1 MLKGRKRVTAAVV
14 ASTGVVAAGAGA
26 VAYAR
31 HDPATRTVG
40 TVSSV
45 EISAT
50 DAGAAE
56 QYWTAQ
62 RLAKA
67 TPVAQKDGASGQ
79 ATVLAARS
87 KAFGGVPSIGA
98 LFFNNGQGD
107 HYCTA
112 SVVNSYSKKLLIT
125 AAHCLHGGKG
135 GRYATKIAFV
145 PKYDKGKRPYGTW
158 TAKRLVVPQ
167 RWSKYGDADL
177 DFGFISLNPRSGKKI
192 QNVVGANSLSINK
205 GVGRKVNVAGYPRIV
220 WDRRDRPIYCVTT
233 TRKQSRYQLRMDC
246 SGFHGGTSGSPWLL
260 NYNTRTRTGSINGVI
275 GGYQGGGNV
284 HYISYSPY
292 FDKDVYNLRSWTDK
306 HA

>member
-1 MLKGRKRVTAAVV
+1 MLKGRKRVTAAVA
-14 ASTGVVAAGAGA
+14 ASTGVIAAGAGA
-26 VAYAR
+26 YAW
-31 HDPATRTVG
+31 HDPGTRTAHAQN
-40 TVSSV
+40 VSSV
-45 EISAT
+45 EISST
-50 DAGAAE
+50 DATATE
-56 QYWTAQ
+56 RYWTAQ

-67 TPVAQKDGASGQ
+67 TPVAPKAGAAGQ
-79 ATVLAARS
+79 ATTLAAKS
-87 KAFGGVPSIGA
+87 KVFGGVPSIGA
-98 LFFNNGQGD
+98 LFFNNGRGD

-112 SVVNSYSKKLLIT
+112 SVVNSHSRKLLLT

-145 PKYDKGKRPYGTW
+145 PKYDRGKRPYGTW
-158 TAKRLVVPQ
+158 TARRLVVPQ
-167 RWSKYGDADL
+167 RWSRHGDGDL
-177 DFGFISLNPRSGKKI
+177 DFGFVSLNPRAGRKI
-192 QNVVGANSLSINK
+192 QNVVGANTLSINK
-205 GVGRKVNVAGYPRIV
+205 GFGRRVNVAGYPRIV

-284 HYISYSPY
+284 HWTSYSPY
-292 FDKDVYNLRSWTDK
+292 FDKDIYNLRSWADK

>member
-26 VAYAR
+26 VAYAQQE
-31 HDPATRTVG
+31 PETRTVE

-45 EISAT
+45 EISAA
-50 DAGAAE
+50 DATATE
-56 QYWTAQ
+56 RYWTPQ

-67 TPVAQKDGASGQ
+67 TPVGAKDGASGQ
-79 ATVLAARS
+79 ATTLAAKS

-98 LFFNNGQGD
+98 LFFNNGRGD

-112 SVVNSYSKKLLIT
+112 SVVKSYSKRLLMT
-125 AAHCLHGGKG
+125 AAHCIHGGKG

-145 PKYDKGKRPYGTW
+145 PKYDRGKRPYGTW
-158 TAKRLVVPQ
+158 TAKRLVVTQ
-167 RWSKYGDADL
+167 RWIRYGDADL
-177 DFGFISLNPRSGKKI
+177 DFGIIALNPRAGRKI
-192 QNVVGANSLSINK
+192 ENVVGGNSLAINK
-205 GVGRKVNVAGYPRIV
+205 GAGRKVNVAGYPRIV
-220 WDRRDRPIYCVTT
+220 WDRRDRPIYCITT
-233 TRKQSRYQLRMDC
+233 TRKHSRFQLRMDC

-292 FDKDVYNLRSWTDK
+292 FDKDVYNLRSWADK
-306 HA
+306 NA